1 MSREEKRVRGYE
13 DRRGKEK
20 ECFKKNAVLP
30 SALTGTMIKVEP
42 TRDKKCVKNSKV
54 ESRVVKKSHSIHL
67 HLDLAT
73 EEVRHNRFV
82 FRGDS
87 RDM

>member
-20 ECFKKNAVLP
+20 EYFFKNAVLP

-42 TRDKKCVKNSKV
+42 TREIKSVLKIVK
-54 ESRVVKKSHSIHL
+54 
-67 HLDLAT
+67 
-73 EEVRHNRFV
+73 
-82 FRGDS
+82 
-87 RDM
+87 

>member
-20 ECFKKNAVLP
+20 EYFFKNAVLP

-42 TRDKKCVKNSKV
+42 TRDKKCVKNSR
-54 ESRVVKKSHSIHL
+54 E
-67 HLDLAT
+67 
-73 EEVRHNRFV
+73 
-82 FRGDS
+82 
-87 RDM
+87 